1 MACNDGDAVMDLY
14 EPCGHFEDGVACARR
29 EVEHFPFSPLMLV
42 RAAVV
47 AARCQ
52 GALGLR
58 DEAQQVCW
66 RAAERA
72 GRLKLRF
79 LELLLQKEA
88 VLIAQ
93 DAAQSGQS
101 PSREALAAVGRA
113 MAGVVASAEELSP
126 LPGGIDAAAAL
137 AAAAAEQPGPSANES
152 SY

>member
-1 MACNDGDAVMDLY
+1 MHGDAVIDLY
-14 EPCGHFEDGVACARR
+14 EPCGHFEDGVACAHR

-47 AARCQ
+47 AARCT
-52 GALGLR
+52 GSLGLL

-66 RAAERA
+66 RAAEQAR
-72 GRLKLRF
+72 RLKLRF

-93 DAAQSGQS
+93 DTTQSGQS

-126 LPGGIDAAAAL
+126 LLGGIDVAAAL
-137 AAAAAEQPGPSANES
+137 AAAAAEQPGPSS
-152 SY
+152 Q